1 MKSSPSLHLLPL
13 LSSSSPSLRPDRPK
27 TPVLP
32 LSSPPSL
39 SSILSVLSLTSILSS
54 DRHDYVMKGNIEIG
68 SLREVDVKSGLPT
81 KTITEKL
88 ELLDDEEHSLASGL
102 SVATKV
108 RESWTWEE
116 KKKEEGK
123 EEEEEGEKKK
133 RKKIRGKLGENLI
146 QGAETGT
153 DALGT
158 ANVVAAM
165 LGLSTLCIS
174 FYSLGLWGSFYAN

>member
-1 MKSSPSLHLLPL
+1 MDQIKPAEGAFVSLWSHRPSEYEDLESMVCDFALDPTAEHYSCLIDLLC
-13 LSSSSPSLRPDRPK
+13 RVDEVEK
-27 TPVLP
+27 EWK
-32 LSSPPSL
+32 
-39 SSILSVLSLTSILSS
+39 
-54 DRHDYVMKGNIEIG
+54 DYVMKGNIEIG

-102 SVATKV
+102 SVATKATMTFDHLQPLHDV
-108 RESWTWEE
+108 YPHFRDSI
-116 KKKEEGK
+116 G
-123 EEEEEGEKKK
+123 
-133 RKKIRGKLGENLI
+133 
-146 QGAETGT
+146 

-158 ANVVAAM
+158 ANVIAAM